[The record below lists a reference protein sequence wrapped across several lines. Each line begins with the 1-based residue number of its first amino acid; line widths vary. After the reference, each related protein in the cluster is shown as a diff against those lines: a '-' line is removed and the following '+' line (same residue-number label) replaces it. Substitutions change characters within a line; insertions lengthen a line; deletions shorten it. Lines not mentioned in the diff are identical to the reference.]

1 MKRIIL
7 FIFLIFC
14 TLSLPLYAIP
24 PSPPSS
30 GGDVTGMAS
39 DGSVPFTG
47 VVETVGVE
55 VKNGA
60 DSSGFVDFYEDSS
73 NGSSYFRLYGPE
85 ALAGNIFMQLPPTA
99 GATGGSLYF
108 SAANKL
114 AVAAAGTENQ
124 LWIMG
129 ATIPGWAAVPTWNQN
144 TTGTAAALAANGANC
159 DAGSAPLGVN
169 ASGAAESCFAVQP
182 ADPDLTYLAGFT
194 PSDNVKTILNAANNA
209 AIKLALTYYT
219 AGDVIQTGSNTS
231 LPGTCT
237 VGQLYI
243 DTDADTDGSLYICVA
258 TNTWKEVDDDG
269 GAASFD
275 VTSITGQTD
284 DTTPA
289 TTATAVL
296 AQSGSLIESTLAQI
310 ATAIG
315 VVDWT
320 ADQGATNI
328 HAGNVVI
335 PVPTTITVAD
345 TTDTTSYVGLFESAT
360 GDLGPKTDGGITYN
374 AGTGML
380 TVTGLTA
387 GTGGV
392 TVSKQSGVAGDMSVY
407 EANSTDTHGA
417 GFRGPA
423 SITGDGAYRILFPD
437 ARASSA
443 NMVLAVTNAGESGD
457 GAAATPYVQTGS
469 WIDLDDKAPVA
480 NPVFTG
486 VVDVPVNATTD
497 AEGEW
502 TIDTTSDQVR
512 FYGAAQKAIPSLQ
525 YASFVIPAPVD
536 TDDIL
541 IMKAP
546 YGMVITAVNCIV
558 QGTTSIT
565 GQLQECTSA
574 GASCADTDTGSDIVC
589 DADGAAD
596 DGTLANNSID
606 SGDWIMWKSTSASG
620 TPTFLTV
627 TLSYTVVAD

>member
-1 MKRIIL
+1 
-7 FIFLIFC
+7 
-14 TLSLPLYAIP
+14 
-24 PSPPSS
+24 
-30 GGDVTGMAS
+30 
-39 DGSVPFTG
+39 
-47 VVETVGVE
+47 
-55 VKNGA
+55 
-60 DSSGFVDFYEDSS
+60 
-73 NGSSYFRLYGPE
+73 
-85 ALAGNIFMQLPPTA
+85 
-99 GATGGSLYF
+99 
-108 SAANKL
+108 
-114 AVAAAGTENQ
+114 
-124 LWIMG
+124 MG
-129 ATIPGWAAVPTWNQN
+129 ATIPGWAALPSYQPALDLAKGTYTNTYLCTYTTAGTLLDCNTNPASFQTALTYPVTGVETPTAGYLTKWGPSGNAIVDGPKIGIFTDTKWCSFSTAGGLECTESEPAGGHDAVTLSGDPIAAIFSLSTQALSLDTQAAN
-144 TTGTAAALAANGANC
+144 YVLAGPVSGDAAAPAFRALVSTDIPNNAADTSGTAAKATALAANGANC

-169 ASGAAESCFAVQP
+169 ASGASESCFAVQP
-182 ADPDLTYLAGFT
+182 SNADLT
-194 PSDNVKTILNAANNA
+194 
-209 AIKLALTYYT
+209 AIAALTCTENQIMKMNGADAWVCAADNDSAGTPT
-219 AGDVIQTGSNTS
+219 A
-231 LPGTCT
+231 
-237 VGQLYI
+237 
-243 DTDADTDGSLYICVA
+243 
-258 TNTWKEVDDDG
+258 
-269 GAASFD
+269 
-275 VTSITGQTD
+275 
-284 DTTPA
+284 
-289 TTATAVL
+289 
-296 AQSGSLIESTLAQI
+296 
-310 ATAIG
+310 
-315 VVDWT
+315 
-320 ADQGATNI
+320 
-328 HAGNVVI
+328 
-335 PVPTTITVAD
+335 ITVAD